1 MNLILVGIL
10 IFLLVYGFFWLL
22 ANTKSKTFSNFFRVS
37 TIIGSILVIIVLF
50 FAGRYLLSIPFFALI
65 AGALQKRL
73 FNIFNIIYLYK
84 IFFNKSAKGG
94 GFFNDNSKTVRG
106 SMSKDEALKILG
118 LKPNCSKKD
127 IIKSTSEGKL
137 YITDG
142 DFWQQEEIIKMVD
155 KLNQYKI
162 INGKLT
168 KPKQRCV
175 KKKQ

>member
-50 FAGRYLLSIPFFALI
+50 FAGRYLLSIPFFVLI

-94 GFFNDNSKTVRG
+94 GFFNDNSRTVRG

-127 IIKSTSEGKL
+127 IIKAHRNL
-137 YITDG
+137 ILH
-142 DFWQQEEIIKMVD
+142 MHPD
-155 KLNQYKI
+155 KKGGNNYLASKI
-162 INGKLT
+162 NEARDVLL
-168 KPKQRCV
+168 
-175 KKKQ
+175 KK